1 MPPFV
6 YSTMLRYQILQ
17 LLCVCVEAEEF
28 FPPESIFHC
37 LVQMGYQI
45 LPA

>member
-1 MPPFV
+1 MLTFV
-6 YSTMLRYQILQ
+6 YSTMLRCQILQ
-17 LLCVCVEAEEF
+17 LPCVGVEAKGF

-37 LVQMGYQI
+37 LVQIGYQI